1 MKFLRYNLSK
11 KRSMY
16 HAEVVKE
23 LVLYLCELPMWNPF
37 SNDYLSFLNI
47 WIFNVTLVLSSGP
60 DAWFFW
66 IKRYQPFHLSVYVTL
81 YFWRCFGEGCFWW
94 VRFGEEKRFQF
105 SWPNTTYQPLPL
117 QLPSTHTH
125 KHTNTHW
132 LLFISI
138 LPLASHMDM
147 TTL

>member
-60 DAWFFW
+60 DAWFFLN
-66 IKRYQPFHLSVYVTL
+66 KVVPTFSPLCLCHLIFLALFWGGVLLMSKVRWGKAFSV
-81 YFWRCFGEGCFWW
+81 FMA
-94 VRFGEEKRFQF
+94 KHHI
-105 SWPNTTYQPLPL
+105 
-117 QLPSTHTH
+117 STIAPPTPKHT
-125 KHTNTHW
+125 HTNTHW

-138 LPLASHMDM
+138 LPLASYMDM

>member
-81 YFWRCFGEGCFWW
+81 YFWRCFGEGVLLMSK
-94 VRFGEEKRFQF
+94 VRWGKAF
-105 SWPNTTYQPLPL
+105 SVFMAKHHISTIDPTTPKL
-117 QLPSTHTH
+117 TH
-125 KHTNTHW
+125 KQRHTGFYLYRSYLWPHCDDIINP
-132 LLFISI
+132 S
-138 LPLASHMDM
+138 
-147 TTL
+147 